1 MQSADTRQRPHP
13 RIRRTGAALV
23 ALLLLGSGAAFS
35 QEGRGGGDR
44 SDRGD
49 RGVARQGQES
59 RGERQSPRE
68 DRGARAPREGQR
80 DGQRNTQRSQERT
93 PERAERRDPGRGDL
107 RSDDQ
112 RGNHALPRAA
122 YQNRIERPVP
132 QASHQGGRYG
142 HHAYR
147 PSRGTVVQ
155 RLPRDVHVHHYHGRP
170 YYRSSGAWYRPS
182 GAYFS
187 VVGPPIGAFITVLPW
202 GYTVI
207 DYGGRPYYRY
217 DDVYYARR
225 DDGYVVVEP
234 PEGRYADSEPAG
246 SDELFVY
253 PAAGQSAEQQ
263 ATDRFECHDW
273 ASSQT
278 GYDPT
283 RLSGGVP
290 PEDAASA
297 RVAYLRATTACLE
310 ARNYTVR

>member
-1 MQSADTRQRPHP
+1 MKHGDTQHTRLG
-13 RIRRTGAALV
+13 RTGAALV
-23 ALLLLGSGAAFS
+23 ALLLLGSSAAFS

-44 SDRGD
+44 GDHGD
-49 RGVARQGQES
+49 RSGTRQGQDS
-59 RGERQSPRE
+59 RGERQGPRE
-68 DRGARAPREGQR
+68 AQR
-80 DGQRNTQRSQERT
+80 DGQRNAQRT
-93 PERAERRDPGRGDL
+93 PERTERRGD
-107 RSDDQ
+107 R
-112 RGNHALPRAA
+112 AVPRAA
-122 YQNRIERPVP
+122 YQNRIERHVP
-132 QASHQGGRYG
+132 QAYHPAGHSRHPAHYPGRG
-142 HHAYR
+142 A
-147 PSRGTVVQ
+147 VVQ

-182 GAYFS
+182 GAWFA

-202 GYTVI
+202 GYSVI

-225 DDGYVVVEP
+225 GDSYVVVEP

-273 ASSQT
+273 ASSRT

-283 RLSGGVP
+283 RVSGGVP
-290 PEDAASA
+290 PEDAAPA
-297 RVAYLRATTACLE
+297 RAAYLRAMTACLE
-310 ARNYTVR
+310 ARSYTVR

>member
-1 MQSADTRQRPHP
+1 MQGDNRGERRGNAAP
-13 RIRRTGAALV
+13 RD
-23 ALLLLGSGAAFS
+23 
-35 QEGRGGGDR
+35 DR
-44 SDRGD
+44 RGD
-49 RGVARQGQES
+49 RAV
-59 RGERQSPRE
+59 
-68 DRGARAPREGQR
+68 
-80 DGQRNTQRSQERT
+80 
-93 PERAERRDPGRGDL
+93 
-107 RSDDQ
+107 
-112 RGNHALPRAA
+112 PRAA
-122 YQNRIERPVP
+122 YQNRIERHVP
-132 QASHQGGRYG
+132 QA
-142 HHAYR
+142 HHAAGH
-147 PSRGTVVQ
+147 SRQPAHYPGRGVVVQ

-187 VVGPPIGAFITVLPW
+187 VVGPPIGAFITVLPY
-202 GYTVI
+202 GYSVI

-234 PEGRYADSEPAG
+234 PQDRYADSEPAG

-283 RLSGGVP
+283 RVSGGVP
-290 PEDAASA
+290 PDQAGPA

-310 ARNYTVR
+310 ARRYTVR

>member
-1 MQSADTRQRPHP
+1 MKHGDTHHTRLG
-13 RIRRTGAALV
+13 RTGAALV

-44 SDRGD
+44 GD
-49 RGVARQGQES
+49 RGGARQGQES
-59 RGERQSPRE
+59 RGERQGPRE

-80 DGQRNTQRSQERT
+80 DGQRSAQRTQERT
-93 PERAERRDPGRGDL
+93 QERTERRDAGPRDDRRGD
-107 RSDDQ
+107 R
-112 RGNHALPRAA
+112 AVPRAA
-122 YQNRIERPVP
+122 YQNRIERHVP
-132 QASHQGGRYG
+132 QAYHPAGHSRHPAHYPGRG
-142 HHAYR
+142 A
-147 PSRGTVVQ
+147 VVQ

-170 YYRSSGAWYRPS
+170 YYRSSGVWYRPS

-202 GYTVI
+202 GYSVI

-283 RLSGGVP
+283 RVSGGVP
-290 PEDAASA
+290 PEDAAPA
-297 RVAYLRATTACLE
+297 RAAYLRAMTACLE